1 MEDQGDMGGGD
12 FDGGDQLSFS
22 LAVIVLH
29 YSVEALS
36 SHLSFSPI
44 RIDISVVIV
53 HITDDQYVSSQSHLH
68 MVLVVS
74 PHMAILYSSAD
85 AHASSNSFEYYSQ
98 SWYASDDPSFRE
110 SQVKSQ
116 INVSS
121 VSGGIELGKTKC
133 TYRRFNRKSSKPY
146 ISKDAVSW
154 RQRQSHHHLCR
165 ISSFLNNI
173 YQILTPPPT
182 STLRPTLRSTCH
194 LKICLHSSLIF
205 TSKQI
210 IPFVLFRLMFCRP
223 SQY

>member
-1 MEDQGDMGGGD
+1 M
-12 FDGGDQLSFS
+12 
-22 LAVIVLH
+22 
-29 YSVEALS
+29 
-36 SHLSFSPI
+36 
-44 RIDISVVIV
+44 
-53 HITDDQYVSSQSHLH
+53 
-68 MVLVVS
+68 
-74 PHMAILYSSAD
+74 
-85 AHASSNSFEYYSQ
+85 
-98 SWYASDDPSFRE
+98 
-110 SQVKSQ
+110 KSQ

-133 TYRRFNRKSSKPY
+133 TYSRFNRKSSKPY

-154 RQRQSHHHLCR
+154 RQRQCHHHLCR

-223 SQY
+223 SQYWLLSRWSNEKWWKYTLSSHGCDYISECEKSWHVDASAERVCLVNVVVVGGGGGVDSSLLGLWRLLKAVFI